1 MAAVAVRLCEAG
13 WRISRP
19 SNEWSKSGAKALIV
33 PGMALVLALAI
44 FAAAPRA
51 AAQGPTASEVRVVTP
66 AEERVREALQ
76 SWKNP
81 PRPWADSGENWAK
94 HPLGGQLAYHMHRAE
109 EGTSFK
115 VTIELNSSGRDKYG
129 VPTRGTRTG
138 DVSVTLHISGAGYGG
153 DAMFSIVGGKTVTIP
168 AGQSSVDVLIEAKD
182 DSVYRW
188 TNLSW
193 GILSIANITKAAG
206 DNAALNPT
214 PDNAAGTNFV
224 PGYRGVRI
232 GVYDN
237 DPQPDKHPAT
247 IAQELG
253 AACNDDPNAAAC
265 KALLNN
271 YPDAPTD
278 LRATAAPDGK
288 KRDPE
293 AEEQTVIVVE
303 PPKIVVIIDGED
315 QEPEQQ
321 QDPPKQEP
329 AEEAPA
335 QPRAEPTEEAEPQ
348 QEDPPGE
355 ENPPGVPD
363 GDAAEETPPQ
373 PSEEPRS
380 EPTPEPNAEEKLI
393 AEIAGD
399 DGCVSQDE
407 RLAGATRIQK
417 ADLTT
422 IDQSQAYRMFRAAY
436 C

>member
-1 MAAVAVRLCEAG
+1 MALALGLAIVAV
-13 WRISRP
+13 
-19 SNEWSKSGAKALIV
+19 
-33 PGMALVLALAI
+33 
-44 FAAAPRA
+44 APRA
-51 AAQGPTASEVRVVTP
+51 AAQGPTASEVRIVTP
-66 AEERVREALQ
+66 AEERLREGLQ

-81 PRPWADSGENWAK
+81 PRPWADSGQNWAK
-94 HPLGGQLAYHMHRAE
+94 HPLGGQLGYHMHRAE

-115 VTIELNSSGRDKYG
+115 VTIELNSSGRDKWG
-129 VPTRGTRTG
+129 IPTRGTRTG
-138 DVSVTLHISGAGYGG
+138 DVSVTLHISGAAYGG
-153 DAMFSIVGGKTVTIP
+153 DSMFSIVGGKTVTIP

-188 TNLSW
+188 TNLNW
-193 GILSIANITKAAG
+193 ARLSIANITKAAG
-206 DNAALNPT
+206 DNAALNAT
-214 PDNAAGTNFV
+214 HDWSSSHNV
-224 PGYRGVRI
+224 REHRGVRI
-232 GVYDN
+232 GVHDN
-237 DPQPDKHPAT
+237 DQQPDKHPST

-253 AACNDDPNAAAC
+253 AACNDNPNAAAC
-265 KALLNN
+265 KAFLNN

-303 PPKIVVIIDGED
+303 PPKIVVIIDGEE
-315 QEPEQQ
+315 QEPEQQQ

-335 QPRAEPTEEAEPQ
+335 QPRAEPTEEVEPQ

-407 RLAGATRIQK
+407 RLAGATRIQNV
-417 ADLTT
+417 DMTT
-422 IDQSQAYRMFRAAY
+422 INQSQGVPEVARRLLLRRWKDHSAQPPPPR
-436 C
+436 